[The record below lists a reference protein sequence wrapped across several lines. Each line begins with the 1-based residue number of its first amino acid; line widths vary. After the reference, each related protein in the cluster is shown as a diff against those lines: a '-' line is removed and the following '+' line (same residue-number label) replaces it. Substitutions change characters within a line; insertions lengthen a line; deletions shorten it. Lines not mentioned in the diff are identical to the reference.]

1 MMINEPIKITSLETL
16 QREKQRLQMFCAFQE
31 DLLKDKIIS
40 IKLNYKRII
49 GEELLPFGDEKNTK
63 VSNILDWVN
72 EFIFGKLLKLDIDGK
87 NKLSGSFVKIVE
99 VLIIRLL
106 SKFEKR

>member
-1 MMINEPIKITSLETL
+1 MINQPIKINSLETL
-16 QREKQRLQMFCAFQE
+16 QREKQRLKLFCSFQE

-99 VLIIRLL
+99 VLVIRLF
-106 SKFEKR
+106 SKFGKK